1 MEKRKEGR
9 RRRRD
14 AKGQVKNKATR
25 RRVKGMSWLWL
36 NGNVPRFL
44 IIPLRSHMDPANR
57 DLLLGPNKFDGGS
70 DEAGV
75 HALGPEVAEHDGMA
89 REGM

>member
-1 MEKRKEGR
+1 
-9 RRRRD
+9 
-14 AKGQVKNKATR
+14 
-25 RRVKGMSWLWL
+25 
-36 NGNVPRFL
+36 
-44 IIPLRSHMDPANR
+44 MDPANR